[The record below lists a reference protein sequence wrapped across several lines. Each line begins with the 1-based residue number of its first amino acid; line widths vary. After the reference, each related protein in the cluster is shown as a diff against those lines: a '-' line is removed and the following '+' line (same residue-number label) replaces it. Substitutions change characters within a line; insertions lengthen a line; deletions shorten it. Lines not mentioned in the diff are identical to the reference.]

1 MAADYNL
8 KDIDPGD
15 IDDIIA
21 KIEKSFGIEF
31 EKNELIHITTF
42 GQLCDHIADK
52 IQLDC
57 SSDCTTQ
64 QAFYKLRNAIS
75 LTLQI
80 DSNAISPSSS
90 LAEIFP
96 RQSRRSGIRKLEAHL
111 RIKLNILRP
120 PYWVAGTLGTI
131 LLISLIGLFL
141 NWQIGLLC
149 LSLSVVGFW
158 FSHKFGNEFDLE
170 TVGQIA
176 EKMTREYFLKSRRN
190 PETFNKSEIEKILID
205 LFCSDL
211 YLDKSQLTRET
222 KFV

>member
-1 MAADYNL
+1 MTTDYDL
-8 KDIDPGD
+8 KEFDSGD
-15 IDDIIA
+15 IEDILV
-21 KIEKSFGIEF
+21 KIEKSFDIEF
-31 EKNELIHITTF
+31 EKNELIHIITF

-80 DSNAISPSSS
+80 DSKVILPNSS
-90 LAEIFP
+90 LAEILP

-120 PYWVAGTLGTI
+120 PYWVTGTLGAI
-131 LLISLIGLFL
+131 LLISFIGLFT
-141 NWQIGLLC
+141 NWQIGLLS
-149 LSLSVVGFW
+149 LFLSVIGLGLA
-158 FSHKFGNEFDLE
+158 HKFGSELDLE
-170 TVGQIA
+170 TLGQVA

>member
-1 MAADYNL
+1 METDYNL

-15 IDDIIA
+15 IDDILV

-31 EKNELIHITTF
+31 GKNELVHITTF
-42 GQLCDHIADK
+42 GQLCDYIADK

-57 SSDCTTQ
+57 SNDCTSQ

-90 LAEIFP
+90 LAGIFP
-96 RQSRRSGIRKLEAHL
+96 KQSRRSGIRKLETHL

-120 PYWVAGTLGTI
+120 PYWVTGILGAM
-131 LLISLIGLFL
+131 LLISLIGLFI
-141 NWQIGLLC
+141 NWHIGLLS
-149 LSLSVVGFW
+149 LSLSVVGLGFA
-158 FSHKFGNEFDLE
+158 HKFGNELGPE

-176 EKMTREYFLKSRRN
+176 EKMTRVYFLKSRRN
-190 PETFNKSEIEKILID
+190 PETFNKSELEKILID